1 MDVYWQIV
9 SDLGTQIQKAK
20 DTQEVTE
27 IWHRFL
33 NHLRDDCKLIY
44 SHLGE
49 SDVVM
54 PSKKWPRNFAKG
66 GFLRALF
73 AYDNLYF
80 LNRRIADDQIL
91 KRESPLKIDITVE
104 FDTNVASYVEGFTE
118 NSATAR
124 RRMVK
129 DVIDFVITTKAVNFG
144 YNFYALENAQ
154 GFFDGSQVQSIRRNL
169 KAILKLDYMDRER
182 YQKSGELRLNITDE
196 ELGVRTDE
204 KLNELYAPP
213 YREGLEREFIPIN
226 EMLHVFLLKIVEIEH
241 SDKKRLDVK
250 IEELYQFMH
259 FELKTLLV
267 REAMIALTY
276 FKNRSKL
283 SFFGK
288 INPKPKEKRQELL
301 KELRGMSW
309 DLMLFRVMER
319 LATVPGEGDF
329 LIPYFLSFDKK
340 MVQLFDL
347 FPLKAILASTDGT
360 MLPLWVAPPLDELQK
375 EIKTEKIEH
384 YFSQIASNIRS
395 VERVANPRSDLGN
408 LKKQLEEKITR
419 LLTY

>member
-1 MDVYWQIV
+1 
-9 SDLGTQIQKAK
+9 
-20 DTQEVTE
+20 
-27 IWHRFL
+27 
-33 NHLRDDCKLIY
+33 
-44 SHLGE
+44 
-49 SDVVM
+49 
-54 PSKKWPRNFAKG
+54 
-66 GFLRALF
+66 
-73 AYDNLYF
+73 
-80 LNRRIADDQIL
+80 
-91 KRESPLKIDITVE
+91 
-104 FDTNVASYVEGFTE
+104 
-118 NSATAR
+118 
-124 RRMVK
+124 
-129 DVIDFVITTKAVNFG
+129 
-144 YNFYALENAQ
+144 
-154 GFFDGSQVQSIRRNL
+154 
-169 KAILKLDYMDRER
+169 
-182 YQKSGELRLNITDE
+182 
-196 ELGVRTDE
+196 
-204 KLNELYAPP
+204 
-213 YREGLEREFIPIN
+213 
-226 EMLHVFLLKIVEIEH
+226 
-241 SDKKRLDVK
+241 
-250 IEELYQFMH
+250 MH

-319 LATVPGEGDF
+319 IATIPGEGDF